1 MPRFISP
8 ITDIKPLGFVSFFD
22 LNTNTP
28 KLTFKDELESD
39 QLRNLP
45 EIPVDAN
52 GNLPNI
58 FFSGSAKVIYVDEDG
73 EQYAVRTAG
82 EEAGLGNFTT
92 WSDVVSYDINDIVKG
107 SNGRFYASLANANQ
121 GNDPTLNPGTNE
133 FWKDVRL
140 LGVWNSTF
148 TYAIGDVVQD
158 VTGNLWRALTA
169 TSNKDPVT
177 DDGTNWANAIDE
189 QWVNKSLAF
198 TVFAGKKYQVDAS
211 GGSVDCALKT
221 AYVVGD
227 TIVVHNES
235 ISTNTVRLTNTALT
249 IKGPGGTAT
258 SADNIV
264 IAAGKTAILVAKT
277 TTILESI

>member
-1 MPRFISP
+1 MARFISP
-8 ITDIKPLGFVSFFD
+8 ITDLKPLGSVQFFESG
-22 LNTNTP
+22 TNTD
-28 KLTFKDELESD
+28 KITYKDELETQPNDLS
-39 QLRNLP
+39 
-45 EIPVDAN
+45 IPVNAN

-58 FFSGSAKVIYVDEDG
+58 FFSGSAKVIYLDEFDV
-73 EQYAVRTAG
+73 QYAARDPVG
-82 EEAGLGNFTT
+82 EDVGLGNFTI
-92 WSDVVSYDINDIVKG
+92 WSEVVSYDINDIVKG

-140 LGVWNSTF
+140 LGVWNSTL

-158 VTGNLWRALTA
+158 STGNLWRALTA
-169 TSNKDPVT
+169 TANNNPVT

-189 QWVNKSLAF
+189 QWVNKSAGF
-198 TVFAGKKYQVDAS
+198 TVFAGKQYQVDAS

-227 TIVVHNES
+227 SIVVHNES

-249 IKGPGGTAT
+249 IKGKGSTAT

-264 IAAGKTAILVAKT
+264 IKAGETAILVAKT
-277 TTILESI
+277 TTILESL

>member
-8 ITDIKPLGFVSFFD
+8 ITDLKPLGSVSFFD
-22 LNTNTP
+22 ANTDTP
-28 KLTFKDELESD
+28 KTTFKDELESET
-39 QLRNLP
+39 LKNVP
-45 EIPVDAN
+45 EVPVDTN

-82 EEAGLGNFTT
+82 EDVGLGNFTT
-92 WSDVVSYDINDIVKG
+92 WVNTVSYDINDIVKG

-140 LGVWNSTF
+140 LGVWNSTL

-158 VTGNLWRALTA
+158 STGNLWKALTVA
-169 TSNKDPVT
+169 ANKDPVT
-177 DDGTNWANAIDE
+177 DSGLNWSSAINE
-189 QWVNKSLAF
+189 QWVNKSAGF
-198 TVFAGKKYQVDAS
+198 IVFAGKSYQVDAS
-211 GGSVDCALKT
+211 GGAVDCALKA

-227 TIVVHNES
+227 SIAVHNES
-235 ISTNTVRLTNTALT
+235 ISTNLVRLTNTALT
-249 IKGPGGTAT
+249 IKGKGSTAT
-258 SADNIV
+258 SADNI
-264 IAAGKTAILVAKT
+264 IIQPGETAILIAKT
-277 TTILESI
+277 TTILESL